1 MSSWIAVSVAIPL
14 SLGLG
19 TSFTALRPGAI
30 DWHRRLRK
38 PKYNVPHEALLPLFA
53 FLYTIG
59 GIGAYL
65 VCNEMILARHTPELV
80 AARAGRLGL
89 GFYWLGLT
97 FTVFWPRLLAFGP
110 SLKLALADMAV
121 GGLFMFLAMIQF
133 FRLTVVGGLLMLVCF
148 ASVTALGTWNAVLV
162 EIERSG
168 LPL

>member
-1 MSSWIAVSVAIPL
+1 I
-14 SLGLG
+14 GLC
-19 TSFTALRPGAI
+19 TSFTALRPEAV

-38 PKYNVPHEALLPLFA
+38 PKYNAPHQALLPLFA

-65 VCNEMILARHTPELV
+65 VCNEMILARHTLELV
-80 AARAGRLGL
+80 AAQAGQLGL

-110 SLKLALADMAV
+110 SLKLALADVVV

-133 FRLTVVGGLLMLVCF
+133 FRLTVAGGLLMLVCF
-148 ASVTALGTWNAVLV
+148 ASIAALGTWNAALV
-162 EIERSG
+162 EIER
-168 LPL
+168 